1 MMTETTNWSSHWRA
15 CKVWICA

>member
-1 MMTETTNWSSHWRA
+1 MMTETTNWSSLWRA